1 MRVTKK
7 HGNRDNATPVRMKL
21 NSEFL
26 ETHIVDLP
34 RKKKKKKGKDVINP
48 KNRHGVRDILNI
60 HQKHIACGFI

>member
-7 HGNRDNATPVRMKL
+7 HGNRDNATPIRMKL

-34 RKKKKKKGKDVINP
+34 RKKKKKRKEKMLS
-48 KNRHGVRDILNI
+48 ILRI
-60 HQKHIACGFI
+60 GTELGTY

>member
-34 RKKKKKKGKDVINP
+34 RKKKKRKEKMLS
-48 KNRHGVRDILNI
+48 ILRI
-60 HQKHIACGFI
+60 GTELGTY

>member
-34 RKKKKKKGKDVINP
+34 RKKKKKEKMLS
-48 KNRHGVRDILNI
+48 ILRI
-60 HQKHIACGFI
+60 GTELGTY